1 MSSNRLLTLQYQTV
15 EHSLNVSTN
24 SYLFASQLKEQFV
37 KDVLPTGAEKTEEL
51 LGDNEPQTNAE
62 LLSKFIGYV
71 ASFYSSAATKTIEN
85 DNFSYILKN
94 SIAEFEASFLQKNN
108 FDIHSFVSSLIEDD
122 KTTLVKGK
130 EIIKNYLLGKVTSDG
145 EFNGLNSTLFK
156 NSSKLDIV
164 AIFGGQ
170 GNTDDYFEE
179 LRDLY
184 KTYDVIMKDLLVFID
199 ETIKNLST
207 KIENFDKIYTQG
219 LDILNW
225 LANPEQTPNTD
236 YLLSIPVSCPVI
248 GIIQLLNFAITCR
261 LLGLNPGEMRSNLK
275 GATGHSQGLV
285 TAIAIAESHDWA
297 SFLKAAEK
305 GISLLF
311 FIGCRCNEVYPNTD
325 LPPSISEDSIE
336 NGEGL
341 PSPMLSISNLTQAQ
355 VQDYVDKTNSHL
367 PAEKHVVISLING
380 ARNLVV
386 SGPPQ
391 SLYGLNLSLRKLK
404 VAAGLDQNRI
414 PHSQRKLKFT
424 NRFLPVTSPFH
435 SHLLVPAM
443 EAIEKDI
450 LENNLTFSSE
460 ALEIPVYDTFTGEDL
475 AKSNTANLSSRVA
488 LLIVKLPVNW
498 ELSTNFPRCSHILDF
513 GPGGSSG
520 LGVLTHRNKD
530 GTGVRVILAGAFDVS
545 VDDEYGFKQ
554 EMFNTNENS
563 LKLAK
568 NWLEDYQPKLVQTKS
583 GKVFVETKFSK
594 LISRAPLL
602 VPGMTPTTVSPDFV
616 ASTINAGYNIEL
628 AGGGYF
634 SPGMMTGAI
643 DKIVAQIKPG
653 SSIGINLIY
662 VSPFM
667 VTLFNL

>member
-248 GIIQLLNFAITCR
+248 
-261 LLGLNPGEMRSNLK
+261 
-275 GATGHSQGLV
+275 
-285 TAIAIAESHDWA
+285 
-297 SFLKAAEK
+297 
-305 GISLLF
+305 
-311 FIGCRCNEVYPNTD
+311 D
-325 LPPSISEDSIE
+325 LI
-336 NGEGL
+336 
-341 PSPMLSISNLTQAQ
+341 
-355 VQDYVDKTNSHL
+355 
-367 PAEKHVVISLING
+367 
-380 ARNLVV
+380 
-386 SGPPQ
+386 
-391 SLYGLNLSLRKLK
+391 
-404 VAAGLDQNRI
+404 
-414 PHSQRKLKFT
+414 
-424 NRFLPVTSPFH
+424 
-435 SHLLVPAM
+435 
-443 EAIEKDI
+443 
-450 LENNLTFSSE
+450 
-460 ALEIPVYDTFTGEDL
+460 
-475 AKSNTANLSSRVA
+475 
-488 LLIVKLPVNW
+488 
-498 ELSTNFPRCSHILDF
+498 
-513 GPGGSSG
+513 
-520 LGVLTHRNKD
+520 
-530 GTGVRVILAGAFDVS
+530 
-545 VDDEYGFKQ
+545 
-554 EMFNTNENS
+554 
-563 LKLAK
+563 
-568 NWLEDYQPKLVQTKS
+568 
-583 GKVFVETKFSK
+583 
-594 LISRAPLL
+594 
-602 VPGMTPTTVSPDFV
+602 
-616 ASTINAGYNIEL
+616 
-628 AGGGYF
+628 
-634 SPGMMTGAI
+634 
-643 DKIVAQIKPG
+643 
-653 SSIGINLIY
+653 
-662 VSPFM
+662 
-667 VTLFNL
+667 